1 MSLPLILRIFKNGQ
15 IVEVKQFH
23 VEQVV
28 IGNNAEVDLDL
39 DDSKVSAI
47 HALIEKREDR
57 FFVCDLGSQAG
68 TFKNGF
74 QIIDEPIDSGD
85 EIQIGP
91 FKIVF
96 NVGIPR
102 PKSRVPSQ
110 TVSTT
115 VSEIEQAEASKTI
128 PLTELSKTV
137 PLSQINETEP
147 VDVNKPNV
155 AKLTNVS
162 AEEKNAIDID
172 KTELE
177 KPILEKAR
185 KIVRGDDVLII
196 DPRNKKSDLGQE
208 DISIQRES
216 HKTFAPPSEELD
228 LNKII
233 KPSRGSILEISIA
246 WKERIIQTYHF
257 SGSKMINAGSKETD
271 QVAVPDSV
279 LRGSFRLV
287 ELQGTTAL
295 VNIRPD
301 MVGDL
306 ILTKGAIPFSTLE
319 TTGRLVK
326 KGIASQLRLDQGEAI
341 RVAVLGGQVNIY
353 IRFVPHAPIPVLL
366 PMLPFS
372 VGEMASLILAFAIVG
387 LLSLYISI
395 HAPIEQEDAK
405 QEELL
410 RMAQIIYQKPKL
422 PPPDMNRDKVTP
434 PPEVK
439 PPEQKPIE
447 VQKVQLGDKT
457 QAGSNAGNESKN
469 AAKTGAQEKHSAA
482 GKMSEGVAAEIK
494 HRDNG
499 RASKKFSGSNTGG
512 SIKLGEQAGANAKA
526 NTQVDLSKLGLA
538 SSFGSGGIR
547 QKIDQA
553 VSGAGGIMGDAANA
567 TGSSGFKTN
576 RSGDDLGS
584 AFKDTGASGKGT
596 ATEGITGG
604 ITKGRSTGFAQ
615 YGSDGSGLGDHRG
628 VEVSAPGSGEFVGTI
643 DREAVRR
650 VIRSKLDLVKNCYER
665 ELRAKPNLGGK
676 VVIAWTIVANGK
688 VEDVKVKSSEL
699 RDDLIENCLV
709 QEFYSWRF
717 PEPPEGAVAEVS
729 FPFMFQKRD

>member
-1 MSLPLILRIFKNGQ
+1 LSLPLILRIFKNGQ
-15 IVEVKQFH
+15 IVEVKQFN
-23 VEQVV
+23 VDQVV

-39 DDSKVSAI
+39 SDSKVSAI
-47 HALIEKREDR
+47 HALIEKRDDR
-57 FFVCDLGSQAG
+57 FFVCDLGSQSG

-85 EIQIGP
+85 EIQVGP

-102 PKSRVPSQ
+102 PKARVPSGN
-110 TVSTT
+110 TVSVTQ
-115 VSEIEQAEASKTI
+115 SEIEPQELSKTI
-128 PLTELSKTV
+128 PVQELSKTV
-137 PLSQINETEP
+137 PLHELSKTIPIANLGEIKPEGAKHEGKVTEL
-147 VDVNKPNV
+147 
-155 AKLTNVS
+155 A
-162 AEEKNAIDID
+162 
-172 KTELE
+172 LE
-177 KPILEKAR
+177 KPALDKGR

-196 DPRNKKSDLGQE
+196 NPRPKKTETEGSAENGEYLP
-208 DISIQRES
+208 S
-216 HKTFAPPSEELD
+216 HHRTFAPQSNELD
-228 LNKII
+228 PNKII

-246 WKERIIQTYHF
+246 WKERVLETYHF
-257 SGSKMINAGSKETD
+257 TGNKIINAGSKETD
-271 QVAVPDSV
+271 HVAVPDSV
-279 LRGSFRLV
+279 LKGTFRLV

-295 VNIRPD
+295 VNIRAD

-306 ILTKGAIPFSTLE
+306 ILAKGTIAFATLE

-341 RVAVLGGQVNIY
+341 RISVLGGQINIF
-353 IRFVPHAPIPVLL
+353 IRFVPHAPTPVLL
-366 PMLPFS
+366 PKLPFS
-372 VGEMASLILAFAIVG
+372 VGETASLILAFAIVG

-405 QEELL
+405 QDELL

-422 PPPDMNRDKVTP
+422 PPPDMTREKVSP
-434 PPEVK
+434 PPQAK
-439 PPEQKPIE
+439 PPEPKPLEIK
-447 VQKVQLGDKT
+447 KVNLGEKT
-457 QAGSNAGNESKN
+457 QTGSSAGNQSNN
-469 AAKTGAQEKHSAA
+469 ATKTGVQEKHSAA
-482 GKMSEGVAAEIK
+482 GAKSDGMAAEIK
-494 HRDNG
+494 HRDSG
-499 RASKKFSGSNTGG
+499 RSSKKFSGSNTGG
-512 SIKLGEQAGANAKA
+512 SIKLGEKAGANAKA

-567 TGSSGFKTN
+567 TGSSGFKAN

-604 ITKGRSTGFAQ
+604 ITKGRSTGLSQ

-650 VIRSKLDLVKNCYER
+650 VIRSKLDLVRNCYER

-676 VVIAWTIVANGK
+676 VVIAWKIVANGK

-699 RDDLIENCLV
+699 RDNLIESCIV

-717 PEPPEGAVAEVS
+717 PEPPEGSMAEVQ
-729 FPFMFQKRD
+729 FPFMFQKRE